1 MNYRTILKK
10 VAGLRCKGDTKQSF
24 KEYKKLLKS
33 KDPKIHLEGYQGMA
47 LCLKMDY
54 DLKGALKYYDRA
66 ITVAKKLNNQSGLGD
81 IYRDV
86 AISYEYF
93 SRFKIAEKFLL
104 KSIETFRKLRM
115 GKLNYAK
122 LGITE
127 VKLGL
132 TYLHQKKLKEAE
144 KWMKRGD
151 RHLAK
156 NKQADFWQLTS
167 KMHLAELL
175 YLKKKYKQVINKI
188 NPLLL
193 ESMNKDWDHRY
204 NQILTL
210 RAACFKKLNREEEYK
225 HDKKLLLK
233 LLSLLDSKEVSDSIK
248 RRLNY
253 YLK

>member
-1 MNYRTILKK
+1 MSYLKILKK
-10 VAGLRCKGDTKQSF
+10 AAFLRCQGNTKQSF
-24 KEYKKLLKS
+24 KEYKKLTKRSGLRIQL
-33 KDPKIHLEGYQGMA
+33 DGYQGMA

-54 DLKGALKYYDRA
+54 NLKGALKYYNKSVELAR
-66 ITVAKKLNNQSGLGD
+66 KLNDQSRLGD
-81 IYRDV
+81 IYRDI

-115 GKLNYAK
+115 SKLNYAK

-132 TYLHQKKLKEAE
+132 TYLHQKKLKEAG
-144 KWMKRGD
+144 KWLKKGD
-151 RHLAK
+151 RHLSK

-167 KMHLAELL
+167 RMHLSELL
-175 YLKKKYKQVINKI
+175 YAQRKYKQTLSKI
-188 NPLLL
+188 APLLL

-204 NQILTL
+204 NQILAL
-210 RAACFKKLNREEEYK
+210 RAACFKKLRKEDEYK

-233 LLSLLDSKEVSDSIK
+233 LLPLLDSKEVADSIK

-253 YLK
+253 YLR